1 MATAAQIAEPADDL
15 HGLPTA
21 MRPPPPRDALPAAA
35 PPPAPHDAHVTV
47 DAAAEVALYGRLSTT
62 TAPLTAHVSIVATS
76 STTVKLTIVDA
87 RNSIRDLDTGELITV
102 DELERRESA
111 RLSRGS
117 SAFDLSAV
125 SNNSSKAL
133 ERRLRDVGD
142 IVFMRHTVR
151 DLDTGEIIDVD
162 ELERRTP
169 HPESAFD
176 LSAVAPHRAHRRP
189 RAPQTAADDSPDAQ
203 AHRALFGRMVS
214 TLGELTAGFV
224 ARGVAQQRRNPD
236 SLGALE
242 EEAAAAATAGELAQ
256 GFGVVERLVEEWV
269 PPDGELKAA
278 EAACRAARDAVGARY
293 GGGHALSLA
302 LTGHLAAL
310 LQERRRYGAASNELC
325 AAIEAAAAGSP
336 PSFMLLGRLATVLW
350 DSERFDDAERVY
362 WTVIDGCREAIER
375 ADSLDPTEDAE
386 AALAQLLERLLD
398 ALEGLAWMLAQ
409 QGAVDDAESL
419 LHEALDTAE
428 AAYGA
433 DHAETERAQASLA
446 ELLRLRATS
455 SKATFTV

>member
-1 MATAAQIAEPADDL
+1 MASAAQIAEPADDL

-47 DAAAEVALYGRLSTT
+47 DAVAEVALYGRLSTT
-62 TAPLTAHVSIVATS
+62 PAPLTAHVSIVATS

-125 SNNSSKAL
+125 SNTSTKAL

-151 DLDTGEIIDVD
+151 DLDTGEVIDVD

-214 TLGELTAGFV
+214 TLGELTAGLS
-224 ARGVAQQRRNPD
+224 R
-236 SLGALE
+236 
-242 EEAAAAATAGELAQ
+242 AAS
-256 GFGVVERLVEEWV
+256 RS
-269 PPDGELKAA
+269 AA
-278 EAACRAARDAVGARY
+278 EPRLSAR
-293 GGGHALSLA
+293 S
-302 LTGHLAAL
+302 
-310 LQERRRYGAASNELC
+310 RRRRRRRRRRAS
-325 AAIEAAAAGSP
+325 S
-336 PSFMLLGRLATVLW
+336 R
-350 DSERFDDAERVY
+350 R
-362 WTVIDGCREAIER
+362 
-375 ADSLDPTEDAE
+375 
-386 AALAQLLERLLD
+386 ALASSSGWSRSVLP
-398 ALEGLAWMLAQ
+398 
-409 QGAVDDAESL
+409 
-419 LHEALDTAE
+419 TA
-428 AAYGA
+428 
-433 DHAETERAQASLA
+433 S
-446 ELLRLRATS
+446 
-455 SKATFTV
+455 